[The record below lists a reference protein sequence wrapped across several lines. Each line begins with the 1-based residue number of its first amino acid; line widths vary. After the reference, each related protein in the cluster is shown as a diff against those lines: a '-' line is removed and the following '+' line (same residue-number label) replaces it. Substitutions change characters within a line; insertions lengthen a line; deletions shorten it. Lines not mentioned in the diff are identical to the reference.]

1 MASTPL
7 LTLIYTGSEDP
18 ETTAVVLNS
27 LRIFGDAVQLI
38 PLHPLPDAGDGFL
51 FTLLQGAPPAGL
63 SSLINR
69 ALSVADGEFLALF
82 PPGAQA
88 SPNLLSLLRSY
99 GRRYPESNYFYGDY
113 CVRSQTGSQDRI
125 ESNCCPDDF
134 TEREDWGPLEIY
146 RVRALQD
153 IGGCDENL
161 HFRADYDLRLKLT
174 DSRPAVHIPEA
185 LCTVPKITG
194 DNAKNA
200 SILYFPGRGK
210 FGGFSYLFM
219 DPAEEAEI
227 EAIFYRMLQ
236 RRNAFLAKPPG
247 GKFPPPS
254 FTSPRV
260 SVVIPVH
267 NRAEFLPKSV
277 GSVLQGSFEDFE
289 IIIVD
294 NASED
299 ETLAVAKR
307 LAAADARIKVIPLED
322 NIIAK
327 ALNIGV
333 AAARGEYIA
342 QLDSDDEYTPDTLAV
357 IVDHLD
363 HHPEEALA
371 ISYYEL
377 MDPDGVTLNEFGVI
391 KHLEYNRNNILRVDG
406 AGALRCWRR
415 AAIIELGGFNE
426 ADFGHYGEDYD
437 LVLKASEQYE
447 VGRVHQVLYRYRRH
461 PGNTDILRPHTLK
474 IRNKTLARQRAL
486 QRRREINQQ
495 SLR

>member
-7 LTLIYTGSEDP
+7 LTLILAGPEDP
-18 ETTAVVLNS
+18 EATAVALHS
-27 LRIFGDAVQLI
+27 LRNFAHAVQLI
-38 PLHPLPDAGDGFL
+38 PLYPLPDAAED
-51 FTLLQGAPPAGL
+51 LLITPLPGNPPAGL
-63 SSLINR
+63 ASLINR
-69 ALSVADGEFLALF
+69 ALSVARGEFLALF

-88 SPNLLSLLRSY
+88 SPRLLTFLQESN
-99 GRRYPESNYFYGDY
+99 RRHPESNYFYGDY
-113 CVRSQTGSQDRI
+113 YVRSRTGSQERI
-125 ESNCCPDDF
+125 EANCCPDDI

-146 RVRALQD
+146 RVQALQE
-153 IGGCDENL
+153 IGGCDEDL
-161 HFRADYDLRLKLT
+161 RFRADYDLRLKLT
-174 DSRPAVHIPEA
+174 DAQPAVHIPEA
-185 LCTVPKITG
+185 LCTIPKTVG
-194 DNAKNA
+194 EQAGNA
-200 SILYFPGRGK
+200 SMLFFPGRGK

-219 DPAEEAEI
+219 DPAEETEI
-227 EAIFYRMLQ
+227 EKIFYRMLQ
-236 RRNAFLAKPPG
+236 RRNAFLIEPPG
-247 GKFPPPS
+247 GSFPPPS

-289 IIIVD
+289 ILIVD

-299 ETLAVAKR
+299 ETLQVARR
-307 LAAADARIKVIPLED
+307 LAAADSRIRVIPLED

-327 ALNIGV
+327 ALNVGV

-357 IVDHLD
+357 MVDHLD

-377 MDPDGVTLNEFGVI
+377 MDPDGITLHEFGVI
-391 KHLEYNRNNILRVDG
+391 KHLEYNRNNMLRVDG

-415 AAIIELGGFNE
+415 AAILELGGFNE
-426 ADFGHYGEDYD
+426 SDFGHYGEDYD
-437 LVLKASEQYE
+437 LVLKAAERYE
-447 VGRVHQVLYRYRRH
+447 VGRVHRVLYRYRRH
-461 PGNTDILRPHTLK
+461 PGNSDILRPHAMK
-474 IRNKTLARQRAL
+474 IRNKTLARIRAL

-495 SLR
+495 RLR